1 MGSVILCVILAF
13 LGMTYFLQVAITI
26 YLTFENEIETK
37 KQFFYWLIP
46 IYPAIK
52 ALIDK
57 IKELE

>member
-1 MGSVILCVILAF
+1 
-13 LGMTYFLQVAITI
+13 VAITI
-26 YLTFENEIETK
+26 DLTFENEIETK
-37 KQFFYWLIP
+37 NNFFYWLIP